1 MRAFLAFFLM
11 LGTAEAAPDFGVLE
25 GAELKREALRDFDG
39 YDMPIGPFGPD
50 LRPVEPVEGR
60 IGEYVYRVEGTLST
74 LFAIRNYQD
83 ALQKTGY
90 EVRYQCGG
98 RACGGFDFR
107 FGAYIAPPP
116 AMRLDLG
123 DFRYLAAT
131 NRDEGLHATIIAS
144 RQGGALYL
152 QVMTVKEEAATPAIT
167 NAPRPL
173 TKPDDARLYALARRL
188 TTQGHAVVEGID
200 FAPGAATLTK
210 GSAGALAQAAQLLKS
225 RPDMVFRVVGHTDDE
240 GDLAL
245 NLKLSQSRAEAVADA
260 LAAVDGVERGQLT
273 AHGLGYLAPR
283 ASNATEEG
291 RALNRRVELVLE

>member
-1 MRAFLAFFLM
+1 MKAVVALLLM
-11 LGTAEAAPDFGVLE
+11 IGSVSAAPDFGVLE
-25 GAELKREALRDFDG
+25 GAQIQREALRDFDG
-39 YDMPIGPFGPD
+39 YDMPIGPFGRD
-50 LRPVEPVEGR
+50 LRPVEQVEGR
-60 IGEYVYRVEGTLST
+60 IGEYVYRVEGALST

-83 ALQKTGY
+83 ALKAAGY

-98 RACGGFDFR
+98 RSCGGFDFR

-131 NRDEGLHATIIAS
+131 NRDEGLHATVIAS

-173 TKPDDARLYALARRL
+173 SKPDDARLYALARRL
-188 TTQGHAVVEGID
+188 TTDGHAVVEGID

-210 GSAGALAQAAQLLKS
+210 GSNAALAQAAQLLSS
-225 RPDMVFRVVGHTDDE
+225 RPDLRFRVVGHTDNE
-240 GDLAL
+240 GDLEL

-260 LAAVDGVERGQLT
+260 LASVQGVERSQLT

-283 ASNATEEG
+283 ASNATVEG
-291 RALNRRVELVLE
+291 KAMNRRVELVIE